1 MSFNI
6 IDAPILMK
14 QIEGIRRIYQLNIV
28 LDFNIDLIGFIYAL
42 SNLELTLLDDDK
54 LATNQVN
61 SARLESSIE
70 EQR

>member
-1 MSFNI
+1 MNLNI

-14 QIEGIRRIYQLNIV
+14 QIEGIRCIYQLNIV
-28 LDFNIDLIGFIYAL
+28 LDFNTDLIGFIYAL